1 MASNGYDVVFRN
13 ARIIDGTGRPSHLGD
28 VAVAGDRIAAV
39 GAAVPE
45 DAERVLDIG
54 GHAIAPGFIDAHTHD
69 DRVVIDRPDMIEKIS
84 QGVTTVVT
92 GNCGISLAPV
102 QFSSE
107 PPPPMN
113 LLGGPESYAFPTMAS
128 YAAAVRSSPPA
139 VNVVALIGHSALRL
153 SLMDDVGRPAGGD
166 EIAAMRAKL
175 AQCLEEGAS
184 GFSTGL
190 YYAPNKAADRREVAA
205 VAAAAAG
212 QGGTYATHMRNE
224 GDEVDS
230 SIEEAVGTAKQAGLP
245 LVISHHKCTGP
256 QNWGRSSETLAQIAD
271 ARLRQSAHVDVYPY
285 TAGSTVLRESE
296 ISGDTRILVTWSHSH
311 PEMSGRNLAEIAD
324 QWGMT
329 RKEAARAL
337 SPAGAIYFQMD
348 EADMRRIMSAEFAMI
363 GSDGLPHDAHP
374 HPRLWGTFPRVI
386 GRYARDLGLFSIETA
401 VRKMSGLPAQVF
413 GLSDRGR
420 IAVGCAADLVVFDPA
435 TIIDRATYENPI
447 SPSIGIHSVYVN
459 GVEAFSDGSS
469 RSRAGRLLKGQH
481 SS

>member
-1 MASNGYDVVFRN
+1 MASSRYDVIFQN
-13 ARIIDGTGRPSHLGD
+13 ARIIDGTGCPSRFGE
-28 VAVAGDRIAAV
+28 VAVSGGMIAAV
-39 GAAVPE
+39 GASIE
-45 DAERVLDIG
+45 GDAEQVLNVG
-54 GHAIAPGFIDAHTHD
+54 GRALAPGFIDAHTHD
-69 DRVVIDRPDMIEKIS
+69 DRVVIDRPDMIEKVS

-102 QFSSE
+102 QFSNE

-113 LLGGPESYAFPTMAS
+113 LLGGAESYAFPTMAS

-139 VNVVALIGHSALRL
+139 VNVVALVGHSALRL
-153 SLMDDVGRPAGGD
+153 SSMDDVRRPAEGD

-190 YYAPNKAADRREVAA
+190 YYAPNEAADPREVAA
-205 VAAAAAG
+205 VAAAAAR

-224 GDEVDS
+224 GDGVTA
-230 SIEEAVGTAKQAGLP
+230 SIEESVGTAKAAGLP

-256 QNWGRSSETLAQIAD
+256 KNRGRSTETLAQIAE

-296 ISGDTRILVTWSHSH
+296 IADDTRIMVTWSHSH
-311 PEMSGRNLAEIAD
+311 PEMSGRDLGDIAV

-329 RKEAARAL
+329 RREAARAL

-348 EADMRRIMSAEFAMI
+348 EADVRRIMSAEFAMI

-386 GRYARDLGLFSIETA
+386 GRYARDLGLFSIEAA
-401 VRKMSGLPAQVF
+401 VRKMSGLPAEVF

-435 TIIDRATYENPI
+435 TIMDRATYENPI
-447 SPSIGIHSVYVN
+447 KPSVGIHSVYVN
-459 GVEAFSDGSS
+459 GVETFSDGAS

-481 SS
+481 AN